1 MAKIHKISTA
11 HLSIDRL
18 QQIIENGYKLELSGS
33 KVKAGGKSTAM
44 LCFTVRFIRRCRTS
58 CPTL

>member
-18 QQIIENGYKLELSGS
+18 QQIIENGYKLELSDES
-33 KVKAGGKSTAM
+33 KALILK
-44 LCFTVRFIRRCRTS
+44 CRRYLDDKIKTQDEPIFWVS
-58 CPTL
+58 